1 MKKTFVIFFLVISN
15 IFIWANLILAQQPG
29 TPATAGQQPSF
40 TQMLFQMLPMF
51 LLVYFIFYFMVSRP
65 QQNKLREQQR
75 LLAELKSGEMV
86 VTTGG
91 IVAKV
96 AEKKNELITLDAGSG
111 AKFKVLASHIVRK
124 YDKPEKNDK
133 KG

>member
-1 MKKTFVIFFLVISN
+1 MRKTFFILFLVVSN
-15 IFIWANLILAQQPG
+15 VFVWTSLILAQQPG
-29 TPATAGQQPSF
+29 SPSPTGQQPTF

-65 QQNKLREQQR
+65 QQNKVREQQK
-75 LLAELKSGEMV
+75 LLNELKSGEMV

-96 AEKKNELITLDAGSG
+96 AEKKNELIVLDSGSG
-111 AKFKVLASHIVRK
+111 AKFKVLASHIVNR
-124 YDKPEKNDK
+124 YDKPEKGK
-133 KG
+133 